1 MKSNKQL
8 DEMQESKL
16 LKIQE
21 KGFWLVFWILFAAIF
36 VQALI
41 GMTLK
46 EIAGEIVVLVAAS
59 IYIAAASLKNG
70 LWTRNIQA
78 TSIIPALILGVFW
91 TIRSIVILDKSI
103 SESSVQ
109 IVIAVLSA
117 YVVCFLMLEFLRRVY
132 KHQREKLDDAEE
144 EGKG

>member
-46 EIAGEIVVLVAAS
+46 EIAGEHCCFGGCKYL
-59 IYIAAASLKNG
+59 YCCG
-70 LWTRNIQA
+70 
-78 TSIIPALILGVFW
+78 IP
-91 TIRSIVILDKSI
+91 
-103 SESSVQ
+103 
-109 IVIAVLSA
+109 
-117 YVVCFLMLEFLRRVY
+117 
-132 KHQREKLDDAEE
+132 
-144 EGKG
+144 

>member
-21 KGFWLVFWILFAAIF
+21 KGFWLVFWVLFAAIF

-59 IYIAAASLKNG
+59 IYIAAASLKKYTANNKEQFSYKYYSCTDS
-70 LWTRNIQA
+70 W
-78 TSIIPALILGVFW
+78 SV
-91 TIRSIVILDKSI
+91 LDNTLHCYI
-103 SESSVQ
+103 
-109 IVIAVLSA
+109 
-117 YVVCFLMLEFLRRVY
+117 
-132 KHQREKLDDAEE
+132 
-144 EGKG
+144 G

>member
-46 EIAGEIVVLVAAS
+46 EIAGEIVVWWLQAS
-59 IYIAAASLKNG
+59 ILLRHPLKMG
-70 LWTRNIQA
+70 YGQEIYSQ
-78 TSIIPALILGVFW
+78 
-91 TIRSIVILDKSI
+91 
-103 SESSVQ
+103 Q
-109 IVIAVLSA
+109 
-117 YVVCFLMLEFLRRVY
+117 
-132 KHQREKLDDAEE
+132 
-144 EGKG
+144 

>member
-8 DEMQESKL
+8 DEMQENKL

-70 LWTRNIQA
+70 LWTRNIQP
-78 TSIIPALILGVFW
+78 TIGVIFHRCKV
-91 TIRSIVILDKSI
+91 TRDLAN
-103 SESSVQ
+103 E
-109 IVIAVLSA
+109 
-117 YVVCFLMLEFLRRVY
+117 CP
-132 KHQREKLDDAEE
+132 QR
-144 EGKG
+144 

>member
-1 MKSNKQL
+1 MDKKYTANNKEQFSYKYYSCT
-8 DEMQESKL
+8 DS
-16 LKIQE
+16 
-21 KGFWLVFWILFAAIF
+21 
-36 VQALI
+36 
-41 GMTLK
+41 
-46 EIAGEIVVLVAAS
+46 
-59 IYIAAASLKNG
+59 
-70 LWTRNIQA
+70 
-78 TSIIPALILGVFW
+78 W

-117 YVVCFLMLEFLRRVY
+117 YVVCFLMLEILRRVY